1 MKPETLRLLLW
12 IGAALSAI
20 IGALCVLFANIVN
33 HKITNR
39 NEQISIQR
47 ESSINRPFIQV
58 TPKRYNN
65 NQFLNIT
72 VVNNQ
77 IIIDSKFEIKN
88 TGNMATNLIKPS
100 PHSEGVQM
108 MNPPGSKP
116 LIESINMEFEGIAL
130 SPGESKVI
138 TIKRIFEWPSE
149 KEARYNLKK
158 IYSDSKWVID
168 IDVSFVYNHPT
179 DESRRF
185 KTIGQYR
192 IGLNEGLIIKV
203 DYQDNIDSKN

>member
-1 MKPETLRLLLW
+1 
-12 IGAALSAI
+12 
-20 IGALCVLFANIVN
+20 
-33 HKITNR
+33 
-39 NEQISIQR
+39 
-47 ESSINRPFIQV
+47 
-58 TPKRYNN
+58 
-65 NQFLNIT
+65 
-72 VVNNQ
+72 
-77 IIIDSKFEIKN
+77 
-88 TGNMATNLIKPS
+88 
-100 PHSEGVQM
+100 M